1 MAVAKTA
8 AFWLTETVTLGSN
21 DVDGSRYAGSI
32 DLGAYVDVG
41 DQQALQV
48 EMVDAIWQ
56 RGNDYGN
63 DIESFVATQGSL
75 GFQLTDLNP
84 SSLFVRA
91 DSNNLIASAALNIGG
106 SGGGVASHSN
116 DFIPDIFGKDDAARV
131 VVNDSLYV
139 VAGNDGTAV
148 GASDVYCTVRIKVR
162 IVKLSTK
169 DWIAISLQS
178 TSSDN

>member
-8 AFWLTETVTLGSN
+8 AFWLTESVTLSSN
-21 DVDGSRYAGSI
+21 DLDGSRFTGSI

-41 DQQALQV
+41 DQQAIQI
-48 EMVDAIWQ
+48 EMVDVIYQ
-56 RGNDYGN
+56 RGTDYGN
-63 DIESFVATQGSL
+63 DVESFLAAQGSL
-75 GFQLTDLNP
+75 GYQLTDLNP
-84 SSLFVRA
+84 SAEFVRA
-91 DSNNLIASAALNIGG
+91 DNNNLISSGALNI
-106 SGGGVASHSN
+106 SAGVASHSN
-116 DFIPDIFGKDDAARV
+116 DFIPDVFGKDDAARI

-139 VAGNDGTAV
+139 VVGNDGSAMGTANM
-148 GASDVYCTVRIKVR
+148 YCTVRIKVR

>member
-21 DVDGSRYAGSI
+21 DASGSRFTGSI

-41 DQQALQV
+41 DQQAIQI

-56 RGNDYGN
+56 YGSDLGNDAA
-63 DIESFVATQGSL
+63 SFMAGTGSL
-75 GFQLTDLNP
+75 GFQLSDLNP
-84 SSLFVRA
+84 SSLFIRA
-91 DSNNLIASAALNIGG
+91 DSNNLIASGALNIAA
-106 SGGGVASHSN
+106 GVTSHSN

-139 VAGNDGTAV
+139 VAGNDGAAI
-148 GASDVYCTVRIKVR
+148 GPSDLYVTVRIKVR

>member
-8 AFWLTETVTLGSN
+8 AFWLTETVTLGAN
-21 DVDGSRYAGSI
+21 DIDGSRFSGSI

-41 DQQALQV
+41 DQQAIQV

-56 RGNDYGN
+56 RGPDYGN
-63 DIESFVATQGSL
+63 DVESFLAAQGSL
-75 GFQLTDLNP
+75 GFQLSDLNP
-84 SSLFVRA
+84 SDVFIRA
-91 DSNNLIASAALNIGG
+91 DSNNLVASAALNIAA
-106 SGGGVASHSN
+106 GVSSHSN

-139 VAGNDGTAV
+139 VAGNDGSAMGTA
-148 GASDVYCTVRIKVR
+148 DVYCTVRIKVR
-162 IVKLSTK
+162 IVKLTTK

>member
-8 AFWLTETVTLGSN
+8 AFWLTETVTLTSN
-21 DVDGSRYAGSI
+21 SVSGSRFTGSI

-41 DQQALQV
+41 DQQAIQI

-56 RGNDYGN
+56 RSTDYGN
-63 DIESFVATQGSL
+63 DAESFLDATGSL
-75 GFQLTDLNP
+75 GYQLSDLNP
-84 SSLFVRA
+84 SSLFIRA
-91 DSNNLIASAALNIGG
+91 DSNNLIASGALNIAA
-106 SGGGVASHSN
+106 GVTSHSN

-139 VAGNDGTAV
+139 VAGNDGAAV
-148 GASDVYCTVRIKVR
+148 GAQTMFVTVRIKVR
-162 IVKLSTK
+162 IVKLTTK

>member
-8 AFWLTETVTLGSN
+8 AFWLTETVTLNANGA
-21 DVDGSRYAGSI
+21 DGSRYTGSI

-41 DQQALQV
+41 DQQAIQV

-56 RGNDYGN
+56 RGGDYGN
-63 DIESFVATQGSL
+63 DVESFTAATGSV
-75 GFQLTDLNP
+75 GFQLSDLNP

-91 DSNNLIASAALNIGG
+91 DSNNLIASGALNQAA
-106 SGGGVASHSN
+106 GVASHTN

-131 VVNDSLYV
+131 VVNDTLYV
-139 VAGNDGTAV
+139 VAGVDGTGIGIA
-148 GASDVYCTVRIKVR
+148 DVYCTVRIKVR